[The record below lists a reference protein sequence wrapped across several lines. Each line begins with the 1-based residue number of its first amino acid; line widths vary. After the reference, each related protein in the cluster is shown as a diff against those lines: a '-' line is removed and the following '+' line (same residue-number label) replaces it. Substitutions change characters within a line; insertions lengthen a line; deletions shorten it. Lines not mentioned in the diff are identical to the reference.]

1 MPGIPT
7 GCLHLAPRAAV
18 TSWRLRS
25 SSRLGSGGADRRLR
39 APTTLAVRGRSP
51 ARPAPAIAWRVM
63 PVRPAVWLR
72 RRYAPRVTARPAPT
86 RLIPPSAPSAYGVTS
101 WPPTAQVLGGGEG
114 VATTTPGAPAW
125 SWFIAFAGAAAAT
138 RRAAVAV
145 VPSASRT
152 STVLDAFLFVRAEM
166 TADAAEVPCVR
177 FMIAPLRFCG
187 RLPLSSPS
195 AGRRRGHIGHLR
207 SQMARDSL
215 DLVTR
220 GARRLR
226 LRRPGARAN
235 SAGAGPPGGCLEP
248 TGRAR
253 KDFVVAAR
261 NDLGRGALG
270 DSEGRATAPIGG
282 KPGGHRRGRAA
293 SQDRM
298 LRISSPKPERT
309 PRPTL
314 GQGGGATARRAPHR
328 RAVGALQS
336 LLDVL
341 LGVGPRVAGRGG
353 QAGPMVPCW
362 STITRCGST
371 SGSRVASG
379 GSTASRPGTL
389 ERDPPSLPRW
399 HDSARRGSPLALAAP
414 SPRRP
419 PPHPWD
425 SARLARTRGR
435 RFAPRT
441 GVPWMHGTPAVV
453 TRAVPGRRQGRAGPL
468 RQRPGR
474 GSVRRASRKY
484 V

>member
-1 MPGIPT
+1 
-7 GCLHLAPRAAV
+7 
-18 TSWRLRS
+18 
-25 SSRLGSGGADRRLR
+25 
-39 APTTLAVRGRSP
+39 
-51 ARPAPAIAWRVM
+51 
-63 PVRPAVWLR
+63 
-72 RRYAPRVTARPAPT
+72 
-86 RLIPPSAPSAYGVTS
+86 
-101 WPPTAQVLGGGEG
+101 
-114 VATTTPGAPAW
+114 
-125 SWFIAFAGAAAAT
+125 
-138 RRAAVAV
+138 
-145 VPSASRT
+145 
-152 STVLDAFLFVRAEM
+152 
-166 TADAAEVPCVR
+166 
-177 FMIAPLRFCG
+177 
-187 RLPLSSPS
+187 
-195 AGRRRGHIGHLR
+195 
-207 SQMARDSL
+207 MARDSL

-261 NDLGRGALG
+261 DDLGRGALG

-336 LLDVL
+336 LLDGL

-399 HDSARRGSPLALAAP
+399 PDSARRGSPLALAALEPEATAAASVGLGAARADARP
-414 SPRRP
+414 SIRSK
-419 PPHPWD
+419 D
-425 SARLARTRGR
+425 
-435 RFAPRT
+435 
-441 GVPWMHGTPAVV
+441 
-453 TRAVPGRRQGRAGPL
+453 
-468 RQRPGR
+468 
-474 GSVRRASRKY
+474 RRALDARHARRRHAGGAGSPARPSRTASAAAWTRVCTPSFSKIC
-484 V
+484 VTCTLAVLGLI